1 MRILAL
7 DMGEKRIGV
16 ALSDAMRMT
25 AQGLEVIART
35 GNTKDLAR
43 IGEIISANE
52 VSELVLGYPK
62 NMNGSIG
69 EKCEA
74 VERFAELLHA
84 TFPQLKIH
92 LWDERLSTSEAQKVL
107 ISANMR
113 RDKRKQVVDKM
124 AAVIILQGFLA
135 RFC

>member
-7 DMGEKRIGV
+7 DMGEKRIGI
-16 ALSDAMRMT
+16 ALSDAMRIT
-25 AQGLEVIART
+25 AQGLEVIHRT

-43 IGEIISANE
+43 IGAIIKEYE

-62 NMNGSIG
+62 NMDGSIG
-69 EKCEA
+69 EKCEL
-74 VERFAELLHA
+74 VDKFATLLQEQ
-84 TFPQLKIH
+84 FPQLKLH
-92 LWDERLSTSEAQKVL
+92 LWDERLSTSEAQKLL
-107 ISANMR
+107 ISADMR

-124 AAVIILQGFLA
+124 AAGIILQGFLS

>member
-7 DMGEKRIGV
+7 DMGERRIGV
-16 ALSDAMRMT
+16 ALSDAMRIT
-25 AQGLEVIART
+25 AQGLEVIHRT
-35 GNTKDLAR
+35 GNVKDLAHICELVR
-43 IGEIISANE
+43 KHE
-52 VSELVLGYPK
+52 VSEIVLGYPK

-69 EKCEA
+69 EKCEL
-74 VERFAELLHA
+74 VEQFAQLLQAEL
-84 TFPQLKIH
+84 PDIKIH

-107 ISANMR
+107 IGADMR

-135 RFC
+135 RFH

>member
-7 DMGEKRIGV
+7 DMGERRIGV
-16 ALSDAMRMT
+16 ALSDAMRIT
-25 AQGLEVIART
+25 AQGLEVIHRT
-35 GNTKDLAR
+35 GNVKDLAHICDLVR
-43 IGEIISANE
+43 QHE
-52 VSELVLGYPK
+52 VSEIVLGYPK

-69 EKCEA
+69 EKCEL
-74 VERFAELLHA
+74 VQQFAALIQAAL
-84 TFPQLKIH
+84 PDIKIH

-107 ISANMR
+107 IGADMR

-135 RFC
+135 RFH

>member
-16 ALSDAMRMT
+16 ALSDAMRIT
-25 AQGLEVIART
+25 AQGLEVIQRV

-43 IGEIISANE
+43 IGEIIKEHE

-62 NMNGSIG
+62 NMDGSIG
-69 EKCEA
+69 EKCVL
-74 VERFAELLHA
+74 VEKFAALLQEN
-84 TFPQLKIH
+84 FPQLKIH

-107 ISANMR
+107 INADMR

-135 RFC
+135 RFA